1 MPFVREPR
9 KLPVILSPA
18 CEATAISPAVHF
30 RSSFWRPAMRLSPRL
45 REQLDDAQDERRRV
59 GRPQVGVVGRLRGR
73 RLLPQRRC
81 AGEQL
86 LDLAQLVPEPASS
99 SIPLLPDFCLP
110 KCRGDWRQ

>member
-1 MPFVREPR
+1 
-9 KLPVILSPA
+9 
-18 CEATAISPAVHF
+18 
-30 RSSFWRPAMRLSPRL
+30 MRLSPRL
-45 REQLDDAQDERRRV
+45 REQLDDAPDERRRV